1 MSREVSILLLV
12 SVGCFLSSAIL
23 FFSAYGAW
31 RHRDEQGNVKVY
43 RGRVSRALDR
53 PIEVPAHSEFACPSV
68 LLIAAV
74 VAGYYAWK
82 WHREDSYG
90 DWNL

>member
-1 MSREVSILLLV
+1 MSREVQTLA
-12 SVGCFLSSAIL
+12 FLSVVCFALSVLMFIGAI
-23 FFSAYGAW
+23 GAW
-31 RHRDEQGNVKVY
+31 QHRDEHGNVKVY
-43 RGRVSRALDR
+43 RGRVSRALNR

-82 WHREDSYG
+82 WHREDNYS
-90 DWNL
+90 DWKL

>member
-1 MSREVSILLLV
+1 MSREVMALAFLSAV
-12 SVGCFLSSAIL
+12 CFLFSVLMFISAI
-23 FFSAYGAW
+23 GAW
-31 RHRDEQGNVKVY
+31 QRRDEHGNVKV
-43 RGRVSRALDR
+43 SRKFRYGPAR
-53 PIEVPAHSEFACPSV
+53 EVEVPAHSEFACPSV

-82 WHREDSYG
+82 WHREDHYG

>member
-1 MSREVSILLLV
+1 MSREVSTLALL
-12 SVGCFLSSAIL
+12 SATCFLLSVML
-23 FFSAYGAW
+23 FISAYGAW

-43 RGRVSRALDR
+43 RGRASRALDR

-82 WHREDSYG
+82 WYRDESYG